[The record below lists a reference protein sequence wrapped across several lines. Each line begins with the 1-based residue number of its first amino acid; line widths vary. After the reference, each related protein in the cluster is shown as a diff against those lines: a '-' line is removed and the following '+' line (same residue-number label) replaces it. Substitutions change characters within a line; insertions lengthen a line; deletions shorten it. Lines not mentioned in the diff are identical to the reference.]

1 MIKRFEV
8 GKRYRFT
15 GKEGGIDWANTH
27 AKVLEGKP
35 HLCVKA
41 GDSLHPHYAL
51 FDGMQPQLTRY
62 QDGMWDWTCGFGSWE
77 EVTQFQRG
85 DKVIVWDSEGGAEHT
100 RDFVAY
106 AEGAYMPYI
115 VSTDITQELFLLNTY
130 RYCKPEDSK
139 LKELIALLDTAQV
152 MYTRAELALQDA
164 SEKYDAY
171 KKEH

>member
-1 MIKRFEV
+1 MIEKFEV

-15 GKEGGIDWANTH
+15 VKEGGIDWTTH
-27 AKVLEGKP
+27 MAKVLDGKP
-35 HLCVKA
+35 HLCIKA
-41 GDSLHPHYAL
+41 GYHTPHYAL
-51 FDGMQPQLTRY
+51 FEGMQPQLSNR

-85 DKVIVWDSEGGAEHT
+85 DKVVVWDIEGNYKHN

-106 AEGAYMPYI
+106 AEGARLPYI